1 MSSKCLLHFERQYCS
16 VLSVL
21 LNILEFSI
29 FSKGNFCLAIYPPLQ
44 QAHIAHAGV
53 CLFRHRMRWL
63 GRQLKQG
70 APFYLGKLM
79 MWFPQSWWWNMWGKR
94 LQWVAS
100 HLLCLMIFSHIASEL
115 GQGKGSHSVCR
126 ELVSGRICPLPIPHP
141 PYSLFST
148 TPLNGPATCLTWPWH
163 WHYNNTQLKVETDL
177 IVEYELYLLFVTLPT
192 G

>member
-44 QAHIAHAGV
+44 QAHAGV

-70 APFYLGKLM
+70 APFYIGKLM
-79 MWFPQSWWWNMWGKR
+79 MWFPQSWWWNYVRQEAAVGSLPSPVLNDLLPHSQWTRPRQRVSLCLQRASLRKNLSAAHSSPPIQSLLHYPFKR
-94 LQWVAS
+94 PRHLS
-100 HLLCLMIFSHIASEL
+100 HLA
-115 GQGKGSHSVCR
+115 
-126 ELVSGRICPLPIPHP
+126 
-141 PYSLFST
+141 
-148 TPLNGPATCLTWPWH
+148 LT
-163 WHYNNTQLKVETDL
+163 L
-177 IVEYELYLLFVTLPT
+177 TL
-192 G
+192 